1 MTSTPLFNW
10 RDHTAVV
17 VASGPSLADE
27 QITLIEHS
35 VVFTIAVN
43 NSYAKLQHPDVVYA
57 CDYLWWKLNHMKAKQ
72 NIPRRQL
79 WTQDR
84 AAAEQFQLSHIQW
97 EGKDGLGKRGLRVNG
112 NSGAGAINLAYH
124 FGARRILLIGM
135 DMKPGAN
142 GEKHWHPDH
151 PKPMV
156 QGQQFEEWRLKM
168 GVLAK
173 DLAAEG
179 VTVINCTPRSALTC
193 FPMGDLEQE
202 LAK

>member
-1 MTSTPLFNW
+1 MTPTPLFNW

-124 FGARRILLIGM
+124 FGARRILLVGM
-135 DMKPGAN
+135 DMKPGPN

-151 PKPMV
+151 PKPLV
-156 QGQQFEEWRLKM
+156 QGQQFEEWRHKM
-168 GVLAK
+168 NVLAA
-173 DLAAEG
+173 DLKAEG
-179 VTVINCTPRSALTC
+179 VEVINCTPGSALTC
-193 FPMGDLEQE
+193 FPMGDLSTE

>member
-1 MTSTPLFNW
+1 VTSTPLFNW

-17 VASGPSLADE
+17 VASGPSLTDE

-43 NSYAKLQHPDVVYA
+43 NSYAKLRHPDVVYA

-72 NIPRRQL
+72 NIPRRQM

-124 FGARRILLIGM
+124 FGARRILLVGM
-135 DMKPGAN
+135 DMKPGPN

-151 PKPMV
+151 PKPLV
-156 QGQQFEEWRLKM
+156 QGQQFEEWRKKM
-168 GVLAK
+168 GVLAA
-173 DLAAEG
+173 DLKTEG
-179 VTVINCTPRSALTC
+179 VTVVNCTPGSALTC

-202 LAK
+202 LVK

>member
-124 FGARRILLIGM
+124 FGARRILLVGM
-135 DMKPGAN
+135 DMKPGPN

-151 PKPMV
+151 PKPLV
-156 QGQQFEEWRLKM
+156 QGQQFEEWRKKM
-168 GVLAK
+168 GVLAA
-173 DLAAEG
+173 DLKTEG
-179 VTVINCTPRSALTC
+179 VTVVNCTPGSALTC

-202 LAK
+202 LVK